1 MQGDRGYGM
10 RGEMR
15 AMARPGAPDGRVA
28 APMSSK
34 RPEVGIAS
42 LTVLI
47 TGTLAPVERGERYD
61 APLRRALAEVGQGR
75 ITGAGRIFSAPEP
88 QERPADRTEP
98 SGEGEA
104 RLDWDAAFDADG
116 PAEDERRYALT
127 FIELETPDPWAALPT
142 VLDCLRQ
149 ASKGRAGRERVSL
162 EMTWQDGSVHVA
174 EITPLI

>member
-1 MQGDRGYGM
+1 MQGDREHGM
-10 RGEMR
+10 SGGDRQT
-15 AMARPGAPDGRVA
+15 MARTDAPGGGVSPRADR
-28 APMSSK
+28 
-34 RPEVGIAS
+34 RPQVGIAS

-61 APLRRALAEVGQGR
+61 EPLRRALADAGQGR
-75 ITGAGRIFSAPEP
+75 MTGAGRIFSAPEV
-88 QERPADRTEP
+88 PADQSEP
-98 SGEGEA
+98 SEGEA